1 MEQIVNYFALHPAV
15 LGVSV
20 IVAAVVMFFFL
31 RKLAGLLLLAAA
43 VVVLYAAWL
52 LFSGS
57 DVSPIFHKAEGWLT
71 TALQFVSSLFGS

>member
-1 MEQIVNYFALHPAV
+1 MEQIVDYFSLHPAV

-31 RKLAGLLLLAAA
+31 RKVAGLLLLAAA

-57 DVSPIFHKAEGWLT
+57 GVSPMFHAAEEWVIE
-71 TALQFVSSLFGS
+71 ALQFVSSLFGS

>member
-1 MEQIVNYFALHPAV
+1 M
-15 LGVSV
+15 
-20 IVAAVVMFFFL
+20 
-31 RKLAGLLLLAAA
+31 AGLLLLAAA

-57 DVSPIFHKAEGWLT
+57 DVSPLFHKAEGWLT